1 LACFGEALLSKYG
14 VYDNVYELRGN
25 IGLFV
30 RQCCS
35 KTVLGA
41 AYGKAWRVQGD
52 VIQIDKNASYPST
65 YRDFE
70 GIPMGT
76 PRLIVKEKRF
86 EELSCYYVAVNITS
100 FKCKEEA
107 DPFPLIE
114 SVGIHYVNKV
124 LFDFM
129 RERYE
134 ITYKFLTGVTFD
146 GGFNTKLSELSV
158 KLYDMRLK
166 AKSGG
171 DSVVAQVIKR
181 LMNSFYGKS
190 VQKEKPVKAHIVK
203 NNSLNYYLY
212 FNQDFIYSYKAVD
225 EFNHT
230 VALIRPMLYSWMIPQ
245 FACNVLNYSKIKM
258 LDLVYKCVNKG
269 CEVFYI
275 NTDCLTMRRRD
286 FDEIN
291 DELNLLGQELGK
303 FSVEA
308 ESKLYIALGGYK
320 NLHVLNDGSYRV
332 RYGAARRR
340 MLDDPLD
347 FFESKCHIQQGAQGV
362 K

>member
-1 LACFGEALLSKYG
+1 
-14 VYDNVYELRGN
+14 
-25 IGLFV
+25 
-30 RQCCS
+30 
-35 KTVLGA
+35 
-41 AYGKAWRVQGD
+41 
-52 VIQIDKNASYPST
+52 
-65 YRDFE
+65 
-70 GIPMGT
+70 
-76 PRLIVKEKRF
+76 
-86 EELSCYYVAVNITS
+86 
-100 FKCKEEA
+100 
-107 DPFPLIE
+107 
-114 SVGIHYVNKV
+114 
-124 LFDFM
+124 M
-129 RERYE
+129 REHYE
-134 ITYKFLTGVTFD
+134 ITYEFLTGITFD

-203 NNSLNYYLY
+203 NTSLNYYLY

-225 EFNHT
+225 EFNHS
-230 VALIRPMLYSWMIPQ
+230 VALIRPMLFSWMIPQ

-269 CEVFYI
+269 FEVFYI

-286 FDEIN
+286 FDVIN

-320 NLHVLNDGSYRV
+320 NLHVLNNGSYRV
-332 RYGAARRR
+332 RYSSRR

-347 FFESKCHIQQGAQGV
+347 FFESKFRE
-362 K
+362 KSTE